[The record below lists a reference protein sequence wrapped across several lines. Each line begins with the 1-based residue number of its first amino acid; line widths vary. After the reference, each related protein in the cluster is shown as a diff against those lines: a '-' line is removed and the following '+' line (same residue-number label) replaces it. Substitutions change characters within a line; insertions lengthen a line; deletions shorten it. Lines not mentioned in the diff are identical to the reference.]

1 MTFIAQLFYFIHVRI
16 VLIYFSYFLHIFS
29 SLKAQIIFFNMNS
42 AVSNQIFYISL
53 LNTVFSIIVRVEV
66 VILYYSLHINRVFSR
81 YTLTEIQIMT
91 SSNVSLLHFFVC
103 HDFCLFDSHYRSNR
117 LLLSSCSVVMIT
129 PIIMNTSCIRNCN
142 KREYQIFSLFKSY
155 ELNQINL

>member
-29 SLKAQIIFFNMNS
+29 SLKAQINFLNMNS
-42 AVSNQIFYISL
+42 AVARISNQICYISL
-53 LNTVFSIIVRVEV
+53 LNIVFSIIVRVEV

-103 HDFCLFDSHYRSNR
+103 HDFVCL
-117 LLLSSCSVVMIT
+117 I
-129 PIIMNTSCIRNCN
+129 PIIV
-142 KREYQIFSLFKSY
+142 QIVFYYRVAVL
-155 ELNQINL
+155 L

>member
-1 MTFIAQLFYFIHVRI
+1 MTFIAQLFYFIHVHI
-16 VLIYFSYFLHIFS
+16 VL
-29 SLKAQIIFFNMNS
+29 
-42 AVSNQIFYISL
+42 SNQTFYISL
-53 LNTVFSIIVRVEV
+53 LNTVVSIIIRVEV

-117 LLLSSCSVVMIT
+117 LLLSSCSVVMSP

-142 KREYQIFSLFKSY
+142 KREYQILVLRIKS
-155 ELNQINL
+155 NQSIIYLIEQVI

>member
-1 MTFIAQLFYFIHVRI
+1 M
-16 VLIYFSYFLHIFS
+16 
-29 SLKAQIIFFNMNS
+29 
-42 AVSNQIFYISL
+42 FYISL
-53 LNTVFSIIVRVEV
+53 LNTVFSIIVRFEV

-91 SSNVSLLHFFVC
+91 SSNVSTFFIFFVC

-117 LLLSSCSVVMIT
+117 LLLSSCSVVMI
-129 PIIMNTSCIRNCN
+129 PQIIMNTSCIQNCN
-142 KREYQIFSLFKSY
+142 KREYQILVLRIYFDV

>member
-29 SLKAQIIFFNMNS
+29 SLKAQINFLNMNS
-42 AVSNQIFYISL
+42 AVKKIYKSF
-53 LNTVFSIIVRVEV
+53 LNTVFFIIVRVEV

-117 LLLSSCSVVMIT
+117 LLLSSCSVVMILL
-129 PIIMNTSCIRNCN
+129 IIMNTSCIRNCN
-142 KREYQIFSLFKSY
+142 KREY
-155 ELNQINL
+155 

>member
-1 MTFIAQLFYFIHVRI
+1 MTFIAQLFYFIHVHI
-16 VLIYFSYFLHIFS
+16 VFIYFSYFLHIFS
-29 SLKAQIIFFNMNS
+29 SLKAQINFLNMK
-42 AVSNQIFYISL
+42 
-53 LNTVFSIIVRVEV
+53 IVRVEV

-142 KREYQIFSLFKSY
+142 KREYQILV
-155 ELNQINL
+155 ERVI

>member
-53 LNTVFSIIVRVEV
+53 LNTVFSIIVRFEV

-91 SSNVSLLHFFVC
+91 SSNVSLLHFFLSVTIFVC
-103 HDFCLFDSHYRSNR
+103 L
-117 LLLSSCSVVMIT
+117 I
-129 PIIMNTSCIRNCN
+129 PIIV
-142 KREYQIFSLFKSY
+142 QIVFYYRVAVL
-155 ELNQINL
+155 L